1 MCQIHPPNKVNLT
14 VDVAQAAQLYF
25 GTLEHGTA
33 CSGTRRPNMSST
45 PENEGGKQA
54 IPPYLSHKTFNNFLE
69 GLSKGIPSRIDRSV
83 MASLSRTAQAHLLH
97 ALKYL
102 NLIDAEGVPTET
114 LNQLATAQGADKQK
128 ILKEMLITAYP
139 FVFKGSVDLER
150 CTSKQIEEAFAS
162 TGASSETLRK
172 TLSFFLATAK
182 QAGLT
187 LSPHIKR
194 ARRPRGTGT
203 RARRSV
209 TSGAGTS
216 TSAGADEVDDY
227 TPPPRPSTKTKWELL
242 LEKFPTFDP
251 AWPDEIKGKWF
262 EAFDKLSHSGD
273 EEE

>member
-1 MCQIHPPNKVNLT
+1 
-14 VDVAQAAQLYF
+14 
-25 GTLEHGTA
+25 
-33 CSGTRRPNMSST
+33 MSST
-45 PENEGGKQA
+45 PENGSGKQA

-69 GLSKGIPSRIDRSV
+69 GLSKGVPARIDRSV
-83 MASLSRTAQAHLLH
+83 MSSLSGTAQAHLLH

-102 NLIDAEGVPTET
+102 NLIDAEGAPTQT
-114 LNQLATAQGADKQK
+114 LNQLAAAEGAEKQR
-128 ILKEMLITAYP
+128 ILKEVLTSAYP
-139 FVFKGSVDLER
+139 FVFKGGVDLER

-194 ARRPRGTGT
+194 ARRPRGTA
-203 RARRSV
+203 ARPRRGVAS
-209 TSGAGTS
+209 SAS
-216 TSAGADEVDDY
+216 APTSAGADEVEEN
-227 TPPPRPSTKTKWELL
+227 TPPPRPTAKTKWELL

-251 AWPDEIKGKWF
+251 AWPDEIKAKWF
-262 EAFDKLSHSGD
+262 EAFDRLSHTGD